1 MYIGEWA
8 EDSRNGQGKMIFADG
23 EEQEGF
29 WVNDQF

>member
-8 EDSRNGQGKMIFADG
+8 EDLRSGRGKMIYADG

-29 WVNDQF
+29 WVND